1 MEGMSSIKNQLLALL
16 DQDEEFRLAVAAK
29 LGIMVIN
36 QKSGQDLGNQEKLW
50 QNVEKLWIEVKSLRE
65 NQEKLWIEQRRCRK
79 SSMMRSQRFKERV

>member
-36 QKSGQDLGNQEKLW
+36 QKLDKILETK
-50 QNVEKLWIEVKSLRE
+50 
-65 NQEKLWIEQRRCRK
+65 
-79 SSMMRSQRFKERV
+79 RSCGRT